1 MHATYQKR
9 QFDGQWIYRKV
20 YGSEISQLVRI
31 PVNGIKLSERGED
44 NLLDEKM
51 KKKKGI
57 AEENINNHSKSRE
70 NAIGSKEIWIG
81 RT

>member
-1 MHATYQKR
+1 M
-9 QFDGQWIYRKV
+9 
-20 YGSEISQLVRI
+20 
-31 PVNGIKLSERGED
+31 KLSERGED
-44 NLLDEKM
+44 NLQDEKI

-57 AEENINNHSKSRE
+57 AGENINNHSKSRE